1 METIKQFT
9 EQKIKEFVDILNI
22 QMTKEN
28 VNEITYGDKLAALG
42 GLNMAISIM
51 KLIDP
56 TFRLE
61 RLISAIDGA
70 VKGENVMTAFDNS
83 EFEKYKAETQEKWGS
98 TDAYKEHT
106 DNF

>member
-56 TFRLE
+56 TFEFDLVEEMGLTEAMKEKEMQR
-61 RLISAIDGA
+61 AIRY
-70 VKGENVMTAFDNS
+70 EWFR
-83 EFEKYKAETQEKWGS
+83 Y
-98 TDAYKEHT
+98 
-106 DNF
+106 